1 MTASYSEPDTRA
13 DADTGSGRGPATDAA
28 PGPEPESIVDS
39 EPAGEVNAGVQP
51 DVDIQPVLGHTAR
64 PLTVSAG
71 LSVLAGVLAMLAVAN
86 GSGQVIALLISL
98 AGAAGI
104 ALGVEARHRSHRVLG
119 VGLAI
124 AGVLGVLAA
133 IGWGIT
139 RTATVPQRTEVLPGL
154 LGFPLLVTGLTAG
167 VRGYERWFVSAGAGM
182 ILLTVIVSGLVQDAP
197 VVAMLVA
204 TAAIY
209 VAWDVGEQAI
219 NLGQQVGRQANTW
232 QPELVH
238 CGVAVLVGGVGVVLG
253 MAFHTIGVSGL
264 PLLGL
269 TALLA
274 AALVLA
280 AALSA

>member
-13 DADTGSGRGPATDAA
+13 DAETGSGPGPGTDAA
-28 PGPEPESIVDS
+28 PGSDPEPIVDS
-39 EPAGEVNAGVQP
+39 QPADEVDAGVLP
-51 DVDIQPVLGHTAR
+51 DAGVQPVLGHTAR

-86 GSGQVIALLISL
+86 SPGQVTALVISL
-98 AGAAGI
+98 AGSAGI
-104 ALGVEARHRSHRVLG
+104 ALGAEARHRSHRILGIVL
-119 VGLAI
+119 AT
-124 AGVLGVLAA
+124 AGVLVVLASVGWA
-133 IGWGIT
+133 IS
-139 RTATVPQRTEVLPGL
+139 RTATVPRRTEILPGL

-182 ILLTVIVSGLVQDAP
+182 LLLTVIVSGLVQDAP

-219 NLGQQVGRQANTW
+219 NLGRQVGRQANTW

-238 CGVAVLVGGVGVVLG
+238 CGIAVLVGGVGVVLG

-280 AALSA
+280 AALST